1 MKKIFSLFAAMALA
15 MSVFAATETTVY
27 YAIPASTV
35 GTYTVKVNA
44 HLGSYNTDPWT
55 EPAVV
60 MTLTGKTYSGNP
72 IYVGHFTDQWDG
84 VAELQFQLYDGN
96 NFVSQEVA
104 ISSWMSAS
112 AYNGKMHVYS
122 QDGWID
128 YAYDPEDPYV
138 HLSANETNVFPGTEI
153 TLTSVADHFSGTISY
168 AYSYSTDGE
177 NFTPIAGSGT
187 SVNFTIGSPA
197 TYTFKVVASYNTEVA
212 NDECVVS
219 VTTVKLA
226 GTFNEWSTIATVM
239 EDAANHES
247 ASVTIHLAAANNHL
261 FQVVVGSTWKGN
273 TGTMIRSDETIYNPG
288 WVFEVGAYNNCTL
301 NADMEGDYT
310 FTFVYASNIVKVQY
324 PNNTYTRTV
333 TSQNWGTICLPYAAT
348 LENAIA
354 YNVSSCDGNY
364 VTLSEVGT
372 SLVAGT
378 PYIIKPS
385 GSDVTITATYTG
397 NKAESPVGNNGLW
410 GNLSTTPIVVAPNE
424 GNYILEGGKFHLVQG
439 GDVTVPQY
447 RAAYYCATSAPEL
460 RIIENATNIESIEAN
475 ETAVKFIENGQLFI
489 KKNGVVYDATGRE
502 VR

>member
-1 MKKIFSLFAAMALA
+1 MKKIFSLFAALALCISA
-15 MSVFAATETTVY
+15 FAATVTTVY
-27 YAIPASTV
+27 YAIPSATV
-35 GTYTVKVNA
+35 GSYTVKVNA
-44 HLGSYNTDPWT
+44 HFGSYDNDAWT

-60 MTLTGKTYSGNP
+60 MTSTGKTYNGNP
-72 IYVGHFTDQWDG
+72 IYTGTFTDQWDG
-84 VAELQFQLYDGN
+84 VAELQFQLYDGDT
-96 NFVSQEVA
+96 FMSQEVA
-104 ISSWMSAS
+104 ISSWTSVS
-112 AYNGKMHVYS
+112 VYNGKMHVYN

-128 YAYDPEDPYV
+128 YAYDSNDPYV
-138 HLSANETNVFPGTEI
+138 HLSASETEVFPGTEI
-153 TLTSVADHFSGTISY
+153 TLTSVADHFSGAIAF

-197 TYTFKVVASYNTEVA
+197 TYTFKVVASHDTEVA

-226 GTFNEWSTIATVM
+226 GTFNEWSTTATVM

-273 TGTMIRSDETIYNPG
+273 IGTMIRSDETIYNPG
-288 WVFEVGAYNNCTL
+288 WVFEVGAYNDCTL

-439 GDVTVPQY
+439 GDVTVPQH